1 MGKNQLE
8 RILEIDRILRDRGG
22 VSKEELASRFDI
34 SDKSVELDFSFMRD
48 RLAAPLEY
56 DLFKSLYIYTDSSYF
71 LPAISMSEVQAMVL
85 EPEQ

>member
-22 VSKEELASRFDI
+22 VSKEELVTSFDI
-34 SDKSVELDFSFMRD
+34 SKKSVEQDFSFMRD

-56 DLFKSLYIYTDSSYF
+56 DLFKCLYIYTDSSYF
-71 LPAISMSEVQAMVL
+71 LPAISMSEVQEMVL
-85 EPEQ
+85 EPE